1 MNRVIVKNL
10 TLGAVMALLTTA
22 AQAQLTTFA
31 NFTQAGGTRPYTFTN
46 AGSLSTFNLTA
57 PQAINFYYQV
67 NNEYNGIGFATVI
80 PATMTLTSSV
90 GAPGEDLGGGTLRQ
104 SMTNITM
111 VFTANTPVNGKSELL
126 RMVANSGGNAGRLG
140 GRLSGDDGS
149 TNPSLSG
156 SQNGVLGDLVT
167 MSSDFVHFDNTT
179 RRDYSLTFSAAT
191 PDFSRNGNSYINSFT
206 ADGTGTFASNP
217 APFALI
223 PEPASLVFVLLGGI
237 ALHRRR
243 R

>member
-1 MNRVIVKNL
+1 MNRVIVRNL
-10 TLGAVMALLTTA
+10 TLGAVTALLATA
-22 AQAQLTTFA
+22 AHAQLTTFA

-46 AGSLSTFNLTA
+46 AGSSSTFSLAA

-67 NNEYNGIGFATVI
+67 NNEYNGTGFATVI

-90 GAPGEDLGGGTLRQ
+90 GAVATGVVSLTQP
-104 SMTNITM
+104 MTGITM
-111 VFTANTPVNGKSELL
+111 VFTADTPVNGKSELL
-126 RMVANSGGNAGRLG
+126 RIVANSGGNPGRLG
-140 GRLSGDDGS
+140 GFLTGTDGGS
-149 TNPSLSG
+149 NPSFSG
-156 SQNGVLGDLVT
+156 SQNGALGDLVT
-167 MSSDFVHFDNTT
+167 MSSDFVHFDITT

-191 PDFSRNGNSYINSFT
+191 PDFSMNGNSYINSFT

-223 PEPASLVFVLLGGI
+223 PEPASLVFALLGGI